1 MDLDHRRGSSGALSL
16 NFRWGLLVIPCCA
29 VSGLRFLENFRPTDL
44 GEEAMHFQSPRRLAW
59 APLLAAILSLPL
71 LLPSVPSVANAGSRT
86 QAKRTILEFESRLR
100 DENDKPV
107 SGIFPMLFELKK
119 PKAKRAFWSEKH
131 WVAVD
136 NGRYALQLGRSTRLP
151 KGFDPKTAIMEVA
164 IKGAG
169 QVLREA
175 LAGASASLS
184 EVVDAPTGKRIVQY
198 AEKAGFAY
206 DAEHATITDRIG
218 AYNAKELKD
227 TLEELKKRKVKL
239 KVSRNRINLTSAG
252 GVGSTKFEQICPPG
266 TIAVGIRGGAGI
278 YIDNLQVV
286 CAPFE

>member
-1 MDLDHRRGSSGALSL
+1 M
-16 NFRWGLLVIPCCA
+16 C
-29 VSGLRFLENFRPTDL
+29 
-44 GEEAMHFQSPRRLAW
+44 FQSPLRRTMTS
-59 APLLAAILSLPL
+59 LLVALLWLPL
-71 LLPSVPSVANAGSRT
+71 GAAVAPSAA
-86 QAKRTILEFESRLR
+86 QAAKPKLTKRTILEFESRLR

-107 SGIFPMLFELKK
+107 SGIFPMSFALKK
-119 PKAKRAFWSEKH
+119 PKAKRSFWSEKH

-136 NGRYALQLGRSTRLP
+136 NGRYSLQLGRTKRLP
-151 KGFDPKTAIMEVA
+151 KGFDPKIAIMEVG

-206 DAEHATITDRIG
+206 DAEHATISDRIG

-227 TLEELKKRKVKL
+227 AIEELQKRKVKL

-252 GVGSTKFEQICPPG
+252 GVGGTKFEQICPPG

-286 CAPFE
+286 CAPLE